1 MGILEKISE
10 IEKEIAR
17 TQKNKG
23 ERGPGP
29 SAPVFLPVRWG
40 AARAVRGRQ
49 GRRDPGPTPA
59 DGERPRERGQGQAGW
74 CPRRGRGETAAPGA
88 GIWPERGRAALPF
101 VLGRP
106 GRPLPGDAP
115 AAPGEARGQ

>member
-29 SAPVFLPVRWG
+29 SAPVLLPVRWG
-40 AARAVRGRQ
+40 AARA
-49 GRRDPGPTPA
+49 A
-59 DGERPRERGQGQAGW
+59 
-74 CPRRGRGETAAPGA
+74 
-88 GIWPERGRAALPF
+88 
-101 VLGRP
+101 LGRP
-106 GRPLPGDAP
+106 KAADARQAGP
-115 AAPGEARGQ
+115 AGSGPHAG